1 LSVAARGALVI
12 ACIAVLAL
20 AYVWLDA
27 PEDVEPAPSAST
39 GDPPG
44 RVEVATDVVEGGPA
58 RVEDRPSV
66 PPNPRTSYTRPAY
79 ALQLMAKYPERPPQP
94 AFVAADGRFAA
105 EAIDPLWAPRMEA
118 EILDE
123 FAQVGSARLVTL
135 EVECRTTVCRIE
147 VLERAVGGREMRPE
161 ERAPVFGQL
170 AARLELGSP
179 KASLFE
185 TDGTVTSLG
194 YLARTL
200 ATGR

>member
-1 LSVAARGALVI
+1 VI
-12 ACIAVLAL
+12 ACIAVLAS

-27 PEDVEPAPSAST
+27 PHVVEPAPDASR
-39 GDPPG
+39 GDPPR
-44 RVEVATDVVEGGPA
+44 RVEVAPDAVEGGPA
-58 RVEDRPSV
+58 RVEDRLSV
-66 PPNPRTSYTRPAY
+66 PPRASYTRPAY

-105 EAIDPLWAPRMEA
+105 EAVDPLWAPSIEA

-123 FAQVGSARLVTL
+123 FAQVSSVQLVTL

-161 ERAPVFGQL
+161 ERAPIFGQV

-194 YLARTL
+194 YLARRPSQQDV
-200 ATGR
+200 GGGE